1 MKLFKIIAIR
11 FTALMLFPI
20 WLILAIMVNVSLA
33 FLNTI
38 DWLYQAVVKGSLDN
52 AFDKEIQI

>member
-52 AFDKEIQI
+52 EFDKTIEI